1 MNHLHSSSDIQLLDA
16 VQVGRKKFIKTI
28 DPIVTS
34 VQDKL
39 AIRANNGIE
48 KYGNTMVEA
57 DWSEE
62 NILQEI
68 QEELLDAAVYIEKS
82 LWKITKLKKK
92 SVN

>member
-1 MNHLHSSSDIQLLDA
+1 MDDTK
-16 VQVGRKKFIKTI
+16 RFIKTI

-39 AIRANNGIE
+39 AARANEGIQ

-57 DWSEE
+57 NWSEE